1 MRLEKHPQKI
11 IISAMENPYIAVSL
25 TEDKLILT
33 LKQFEDHFICL
44 DKKILPYL
52 VDALIELQN
61 K

>member
-1 MRLEKHPQKI
+1 
-11 IISAMENPYIAVSL
+11 MENPYIAVSL